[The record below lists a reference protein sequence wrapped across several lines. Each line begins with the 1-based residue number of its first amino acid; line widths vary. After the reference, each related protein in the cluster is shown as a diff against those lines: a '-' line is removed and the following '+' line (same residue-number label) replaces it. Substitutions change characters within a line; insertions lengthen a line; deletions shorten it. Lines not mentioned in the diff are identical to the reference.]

1 MSASVKGLTRLA
13 ALALPMLLGSAG
25 CNTYKYFDVTPTFD
39 HATFQDYSQI
49 LTISRCRVLV
59 SGADT
64 SNFILDRCPNAAAAD
79 PYTGITDKSP
89 GGYSFEFSTFAD
101 SGTLNF
107 ELQAFVGQVDKP
119 ECMIG
124 DGKLPLAVTGATT
137 IMGNLVVNKNP
148 NFASTC
154 VNVSPVNDGGM

>member
-25 CNTYKYFDVTPTFD
+25 CNTYKYFDVKATFD
-39 HATFQDYSQI
+39 EATFDDSQ
-49 LTISRCRVLV
+49 LGTISRCRVLV

-64 SNFILDRCPNAAAAD
+64 GNFILDRCPNAAALD
-79 PYTGITDKSP
+79 PHDGKTMTSPDGYT
-89 GGYSFEFSTFAD
+89 FEFSTFAD

-124 DGKLPLAVTGATT
+124 DGKVPLAVTGATT
-137 IMGNLVVNKNP
+137 IMGNLLVTKNP
-148 NFASTC
+148 AFGSTC
-154 VNVSPVNDGGM
+154 LNVSPVNDGSM